1 MSITTP
7 LQAADNGSTSRTVL
21 NDNFTAVE
29 VAIEEVIND
38 GAPLATTSVAGRSR
52 LSSAPVDADV
62 PIAVGTNDTRMNV
75 GAGMTADEKSAL
87 AGGGNF
93 GTPSGSNKFLTEQF
107 SVAPQ
112 VVTFTSSGTWTKDA
126 GLKYVVVEVQ
136 AAGGGGCGGDNGDT
150 PGIGNG
156 GAGGGY
162 GKKIILASAL
172 SATET
177 VTIGAG
183 GGGTSSNS
191 SPTAGTSGGASS
203 FGALVTTTG
212 GAGGATDRSTFSAG
226 GTASLGDVNISGST
240 GYVNTS
246 AQITFGGDSFLGKGG
261 LGRANNQIGAGGYG
275 AGGAG
280 GYEGDYN
287 GGNGTAGIV
296 IVTEYY

>member
-29 VAIEEVIND
+29 VAIEEVVND

-52 LSSAPVDADV
+52 LSTAPVDAAV

-75 GAGMTADEKSAL
+75 GAGMTADEKAAL
-87 AGGGNF
+87 AGGGAF

-136 AAGGGGCGGDNGDT
+136 AAGGGGCGADNGDT

-183 GGGTSSNS
+183 GGGTVSNS
-191 SPTAGTSGGASS
+191 SPTAGTSGGDSS
-203 FGALVTTTG
+203 FGALVTATG
-212 GAGGATDRSTFSAG
+212 GAGGATNRDTFSAG
-226 GTASLGDVNISGST
+226 GTASLGDVNIPGSA
-240 GYVNTS
+240 GYVGFVGLVTL
-246 AQITFGGDSFLGKGG
+246 GGDSFLGKGG
-261 LGRANNQIGAGGYG
+261 LGKTNTQIVARGYG